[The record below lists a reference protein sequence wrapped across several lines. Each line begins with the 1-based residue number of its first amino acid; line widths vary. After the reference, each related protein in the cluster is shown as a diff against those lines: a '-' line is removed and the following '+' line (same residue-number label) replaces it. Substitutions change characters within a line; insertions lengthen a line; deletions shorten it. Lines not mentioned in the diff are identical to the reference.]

1 MLRSIPRILRRA
13 VIVAVILAVSASVYQ
28 SWASGSPGTGGWTQ
42 TQFGPLGPA
51 DRDLLVKVRLAGLWE
66 QPTGQQAEQQASAPE
81 VQEVGQHISGEHGT
95 LDQEVRKVADQLG
108 VLLPSSPNSQQVAWM
123 NEISQQTGSDYDRM
137 FVQRLRE
144 AHGNILPVI
153 AQVRA
158 STRNE
163 LIRQFATTANEF
175 VSRHIQYLEST
186 GLVDYAALP
195 QASPGLLSGGTG
207 PTDLLVPILVFVAAL
222 LAAIA
227 LFAAMKGRNAARR
240 NRVTVPRAPASPLP
254 ELTAVAAIPAPRA
267 TASIGS
273 GLDTLSDTG
282 RFTAGTGRA
291 PTISDTGSRR
301 RVSDSGAYRA
311 VSEPG
316 SYRSVSDTASY
327 RSASDTGS
335 HRTVSDTGSHRAVSD
350 TGSHRAVSETG
361 SHRAVSDT
369 GSHRLTSRK
378 GSRHSLRR

>member
-1 MLRSIPRILRRA
+1 

-66 QPTGQQAEQQASAPE
+66 QPTGQQAEQQASSPE
-81 VQEVGQHISGEHGT
+81 VQEVGKHISGEHGT

-123 NEISQQTGSDYDRM
+123 NEISQQTGSDYDRI

-144 AHGNILPVI
+144 AHGNILPII

-163 LIRQFATTANEF
+163 LIRQFATTGNEF

-240 NRVTVPRAPASPLP
+240 NRVTVPRAPAPIP

-291 PTISDTGSRR
+291 STISDTGSRR

-311 VSEPG
+311 VSESG
-316 SYRSVSDTASY
+316 SYRSVSDTGSY

>member
-66 QPTGQQAEQQASAPE
+66 QPTGQQAEQQASSPE
-81 VQEVGQHISGEHGT
+81 VQEVGKHISGEHGT

-123 NEISQQTGSDYDRM
+123 NEISQQTGSDYDRI

-144 AHGNILPVI
+144 AHGNILPII

-163 LIRQFATTANEF
+163 LIRQFATTGNEF

-240 NRVTVPRAPASPLP
+240 NRVTVPRAPAPIP

-282 RFTAGTGRA
+282 RFTAGTGRTS
-291 PTISDTGSRR
+291 TISDTGTRR

-311 VSEPG
+311 VSESG
-316 SYRSVSDTASY
+316 SYRSVSDTGSY

>member
-66 QPTGQQAEQQASAPE
+66 QPTGQQAEQQASSPE
-81 VQEVGQHISGEHGT
+81 VQEVGKHISGEHGT

-123 NEISQQTGSDYDRM
+123 NEISQQTGSDYDRI

-144 AHGNILPVI
+144 AHGNILPII

-163 LIRQFATTANEF
+163 LIRQFATTGNEF

-240 NRVTVPRAPASPLP
+240 NRVTVPRAPAPIP

-291 PTISDTGSRR
+291 STISDTGTRR

-311 VSEPG
+311 VSESG
-316 SYRSVSDTASY
+316 SYRSVSDTGSY

>member
-66 QPTGQQAEQQASAPE
+66 QPTGQQAEQQASSPE
-81 VQEVGQHISGEHGT
+81 VQEVGKHISGEHGT

-123 NEISQQTGSDYDRM
+123 NEISQQTGSDYDRI

-144 AHGNILPVI
+144 AHGNILPII

-163 LIRQFATTANEF
+163 LIRQFATTGNEF

-240 NRVTVPRAPASPLP
+240 NRVTVPRAPAPIP

-291 PTISDTGSRR
+291 STISDTGSRR

-311 VSEPG
+311 VSESG
-316 SYRSVSDTASY
+316 SYRSVSDTGSY

>member
-158 STRNE
+158 GTRNE
-163 LIRQFATTANEF
+163 LMRQFATTANEF

-195 QASPGLLSGGTG
+195 QTSPGLLSGGTG

-227 LFAAMKGRNAARR
+227 LFAAMKSRNAERR
-240 NRVTVPRAPASPLP
+240 SRVTVPQRAPAAAPLP

-267 TASIGS
+267 SPSLGS
-273 GLDTLSDTG
+273 QFGSMSDTG
-282 RFTAGTGRA
+282 RFT
-291 PTISDTGSRR
+291 SDTGSRR
-301 RVSDSGAYRA
+301 RVSDSGAY
-311 VSEPG
+311 PT
-316 SYRSVSDTASY
+316 VSDSGAY
-327 RSASDTGS
+327 
-335 HRTVSDTGSHRAVSD
+335 RTVSDTGSHRTA
-350 TGSHRAVSETG
+350 SETG
-361 SHRAVSDT
+361 SHRAVSDS